1 MQGKAERGG
10 SIEVWRSGGK
20 KYPSN
25 QKCGGRCDKENQT
38 RQWNEEGLT
47 QNTGKTRQVSG
58 FKWLDESL
66 CFGVTETQH
75 HHVAVWM
82 HCVEVIFMQLA
93 EMFPAKMSAAA
104 AEPLNA
110 CQYATSSPHLCCLR
124 FHQGSL
130 VFLLFCANHFSF
142 PIKWEIFP
150 LTLKVSQYNVPFL
163 LCSALI
169 KWKKNWSNYLALL
182 ILLV

>member
-25 QKCGGRCDKENQT
+25 QKCGGRCDKENQI

-93 EMFPAKMSAAA
+93 EQLVSCKDVS
-104 AEPLNA
+104 
-110 CQYATSSPHLCCLR
+110 CSSWTPVRPECLPVCHIQSPSVLSEISSR
-124 FHQGSL
+124 LPRLFIVLRKS
-130 VFLLFCANHFSF
+130 FLLSH
-142 PIKWEIFP
+142 
-150 LTLKVSQYNVPFL
+150 
-163 LCSALI
+163 
-169 KWKKNWSNYLALL
+169 
-182 ILLV
+182 